1 MIQKDKKIEARPFD
15 GEPRIGLF
23 EIILGVLFFLLVAFG
38 IYRFGVW
45 LVG

>member
-1 MIQKDKKIEARPFD
+1 MIDKDKSEARPFD
-15 GEPRIGLF
+15 GEHRIGLF
-23 EIILGVLFFLLVAFG
+23 EIIMGVLFFLLAACG